1 MLTVDVVIPSTNA
14 LGLFQK
20 HLPSI
25 IKNTPNLNQVVI
37 VDNASNDLSIQ
48 YAKSLSPK
56 IKVISN
62 LTNNRYT
69 KAVNQGVASSNAD
82 LVVILNNDVHVQDNY
97 LKSALNYFKDPLIFA
112 VTLNENSSSYP
123 IVSFDGKF
131 QYARSADKSK
141 PAYSA
146 WASGGSAVFRRSLW
160 QKLGGYNLMY
170 APGYWEDIDIGWT
183 AWRSGYKIIFDPKSK
198 CEHQHE
204 VSFGQLDKNY
214 LNLIKQRNE
223 LLFNWQH
230 FADKEHLQ
238 SHIKYLLFYTLL
250 HPGYLKVI
258 LSALLRLNQIRTLP
272 KNILSSSQV
281 LRIIYETK

>member
-1 MLTVDVVIPSTNA
+1 MLTIDVVIPSTNA
-14 LGLFQK
+14 LSLFQK

-25 IKNTPNLNQVVI
+25 IKNTPNLNQVII
-37 VDNASNDLSIQ
+37 VDNASDDLSIQ

-56 IKVISN
+56 VEVISN
-62 LTNNRYT
+62 SINNRYT
-69 KAVNQGVASSNAD
+69 KAVNQGVSLSNAD
-82 LVVILNNDVHVQDNY
+82 LVVILNNDVHVQADY
-97 LKSALNYFKDPLIFA
+97 LKSALNHFKDPLTFA
-112 VTLNENSSSYP
+112 VTLNENNSSYP

-131 QYARSADKSK
+131 QYARSTDKSK

-146 WASGGSAVFRRSLW
+146 WASGGSAIFRRSIW

-183 AWRSGYKIIFDPKSK
+183 AWRSGYKIIFDPKAK

-230 FADKEHLQ
+230 FTDQEHLR
-238 SHIKYLLFYTLL
+238 SHIRYLLFYTLF

-258 LSALLRLNQIRTLP
+258 LSALLKIYQIRPLP
-272 KNILSSSQV
+272 KNLLSSSQV
-281 LRIIYETK
+281 LKMIYETK